1 MKAVWWK
8 ARGNRGNTSRGI
20 SEDASGSLKTGWTIL
35 HEMKESR
42 EWWHWGRRGR
52 GLMPDSVRLGGD
64 KVGWHHSSPSYWTRN
79 INVHTHL
86 SLILTI
92 TC

>member
-8 ARGNRGNTSRGI
+8 ARGNRGNASRGI

-42 EWWHWGRRGR
+42 EWWHWGRRAHGVMHDFLCTVL
-52 GLMPDSVRLGGD
+52 GSALIDGGKLLLMTTFAV
-64 KVGWHHSSPSYWTRN
+64 
-79 INVHTHL
+79 
-86 SLILTI
+86 
-92 TC
+92 